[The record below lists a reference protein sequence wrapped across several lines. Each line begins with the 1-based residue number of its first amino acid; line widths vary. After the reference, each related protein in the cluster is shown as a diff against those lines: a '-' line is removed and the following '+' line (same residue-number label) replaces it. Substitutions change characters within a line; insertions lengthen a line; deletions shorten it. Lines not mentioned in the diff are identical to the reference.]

1 MLSLRP
7 LPPVCA
13 NSFAELLSD
22 MVTHTRAEVS
32 ENAVEQFVFHVMTNT
47 IMFNLSF
54 HLDRPL
60 TFLPK
65 PDNSSSIRS
74 IVGTSNHISF
84 QMRSAW
90 PPPLSSSRRCFTL
103 RGWKLTSAAVSVRP
117 SPYRRFLIRSHF
129 PICLSEQLALFLWH
143 LRQIYRHQNSYHN
156 FHHALDV
163 LQATHVFLSSA
174 GLVPKATILSQAGDP
189 MWRSNRPK
197 TGAFVEC
204 LTNTDIFALYIAAIG
219 HDVGHPGLTNSFMVH
234 INLPAI
240 HVERY

>member
-1 MLSLRP
+1 
-7 LPPVCA
+7 
-13 NSFAELLSD
+13 

-32 ENAVEQFVFHVMTNT
+32 ENAVEQFVLRVITNT
-47 IMFNLSF
+47 IISHLSF
-54 HLDRPL
+54 HSGPRL

-74 IVGTSNHISF
+74 IVGTLNRISF

-90 PPPLSSSRRCFTL
+90 PPPLFSLRRCSTL
-103 RGWKLTSAAVSVRP
+103 KGWKLTSAAVSVRP
-117 SPYRRFLIRSHF
+117 LTLSFVFLIHSNFHVW
-129 PICLSEQLALFLWH
+129 LLGQLAPFLWH

-174 GLVPKATILSQAGDP
+174 GLVPKATILSQADDG

-197 TGAFVEC
+197 EGAFVEC

-219 HDVGHPGLTNSFMVH
+219 HDVGHPGLTNKFMVLD
-234 INLPAI
+234 NSPAI
-240 HVERY
+240 NIGRY